1 VAQQLLK
8 LLQSNSACL
17 SAATPLSN
25 LQREHW
31 LVFYSERHEATQA
44 RICGALHMSKLSFQ
58 SGVYSAKLRIL
69 PCFYNYLLMRIHVPT
84 PIRRCYLEI
93 GRELG
98 KVGRSAFPIYRS
110 VLDFRLQR
118 TNGRSISQV
127 RIEQFAQLNCVNRG
141 SFIWSQLTF
150 NYIGLRIP
158 LA

>member
-1 VAQQLLK
+1 
-8 LLQSNSACL
+8 
-17 SAATPLSN
+17 
-25 LQREHW
+25 
-31 LVFYSERHEATQA
+31 
-44 RICGALHMSKLSFQ
+44 
-58 SGVYSAKLRIL
+58 
-69 PCFYNYLLMRIHVPT
+69 MRIHVPT
-84 PIRRCYLEI
+84 LIRRCYLEI

-98 KVGRSAFPIYRS
+98 KAGRSAFPIYRS

-118 TNGRSISQV
+118 TNGRSVSQV